1 MKLEQVALQLFTMRE
16 HCKTPADIANTL
28 KRVREIGYQAVQAS
42 GMGPI
47 EESELLKILD
57 GEGLTLCATHEPGP
71 MIVDEPEKVIERL
84 DKLNCKHTAYPYPH
98 LQDTWTNQ
106 GAVID
111 FAKKL
116 DEVGA
121 KFREAGKVLS
131 YHNHQIEF
139 RKIEGKTILDLFI
152 ENTSP
157 ENLKWELDTYWVQY
171 GGGSNVSLLERLAGA
186 IPLLHL
192 KDFKINEEK
201 GIEFAEVGEGVLEFD
216 KIIAT
221 AERGGCEWFIV
232 EQDRTPGDAF
242 DSVKMSF
249 DYIKE
254 TLVS

>member
-201 GIEFAEVGEGVLEFD
+201 GIEFAEVGEGVLEFE

-254 TLVS
+254 NLAS